1 MYDDLLES
9 QRPSKL
15 EWFVLNTLI
24 PSLFVTSLMHAD
36 VVWSIHK
43 PMHAAGEPLGVRGYC
58 FAPSRPVSPDL
69 LQHSG
74 LKQPPITLKNGPAAV
89 H

>member
-1 MYDDLLES
+1 MYDDLLAS

-36 VVWSIHK
+36 VVWAIHK
-43 PMHAAGEPLGVRGYC
+43 PMHPAGEPLGVLEYC
-58 FAPSRPVSPDL
+58 FAPFRPVGPDL
-69 LQHSG
+69 LQHNR
-74 LKQPPITLKNGPAAV
+74 LKQPRLTLKNGTAAV
-89 H
+89 R

>member
-58 FAPSRPVSPDL
+58 FARFAPSVLICSSIADSNSHQSP
-69 LQHSG
+69 
-74 LKQPPITLKNGPAAV
+74 
-89 H
+89 

>member
-36 VVWSIHK
+36 VVWTTRK
-43 PMHAAGEPLGVRGYC
+43 PIRPSGENASCVRMPLDFVTPFRI
-58 FAPSRPVSPDL
+58 VSPDL
-69 LQHSG
+69 LQLIAGSNSHDS
-74 LKQPPITLKNGPAAV
+74 P
-89 H
+89 